1 MKIKIFVVRRKTTN
15 NMQANYKWLEI
26 AQNLQSIAQ
35 AGLTFTDDKYDI
47 ERYEQIM
54 QLSKDILADYSN
66 ISMDKLNEIF
76 SLEKGYLTPKVDVRA
91 VIFKGDKILMVRE
104 TIDGKW
110 SLPGGWADVGLTP
123 SEVVVK
129 EVKEESGLEVGAE
142 KLLAV
147 FDMKCHPH
155 PPEIYY
161 VYKFFFLC
169 RKIGGVLATGI
180 ETSEVGFFGLDDLPE
195 LSTNRNTFSQI
206 EKMYYLKNNPGATVF
221 D

>member
-1 MKIKIFVVRRKTTN
+1 MFCFREKSQPKRH
-15 NMQANYKWLEI
+15 MQSKYKWLEI
-26 AQNLQSIAQ
+26 AQSLQSIAQ

-54 QLSKDILADYSN
+54 QLSKDILTEYSD
-66 ISMDKLNEIF
+66 IHMEKLHEIF

-91 VIFKGDKILMVRE
+91 VIFRENEILMVKE

-110 SLPGGWADVGLTP
+110 SLPGGWGDVGLTP
-123 SEVVVK
+123 SEVIVK
-129 EVKEESGLEVGAE
+129 EVKEESGLEVSAE

-147 FDMKCHPH
+147 FDKKCHPH

-161 VYKFFFLC
+161 VYKLFFLC
-169 RKIGGVLATGI
+169 NEISGTLNIGI
-180 ETSEVGFFGLDDLPE
+180 ETSNLGFFGLNELPE
-195 LSTNRNTFSQI
+195 LSTNRNTLSQV
-206 EKMYYLKNNPGATVF
+206 ELMFYLKNNPGDTLF